1 MSRTK
6 ADLGGRTA
14 EIPCRTTHHH
24 GSVLISL
31 RNTDFDRTR
40 SPGFSFSGQRVQLG
54 SRNSCFCDK
63 MLKYLVNFK
72 MPQFL
77 KETASHPRTDAA
89 GPLQTGAESPH
100 HHMCEQRGFQRRE
113 GRSRLRCLCW
123 SGFFFPVQHAF
134 MLSRVHLPLPF

>member
-1 MSRTK
+1 MSRIK
-6 ADLGGRTA
+6 ADLGGGKA

-24 GSVLISL
+24 GSVLILL

-72 MPQFL
+72 MLQFL
-77 KETASHPRTDAA
+77 NETASHP
-89 GPLQTGAESPH
+89 PPKLV
-100 HHMCEQRGFQRRE
+100 QRAFTTTCMSREASRE
-113 GRSRLRCLCW
+113 GKEDPV
-123 SGFFFPVQHAF
+123 SGPCADQAFFPVQHAF